1 MVRIY
6 EFMERAGIR
15 NQQDLANRLGLT
27 QSAISAW
34 NSGVR
39 FPTYETCAQLL
50 QMGMTVYELFGVEY
64 TEKPKETEKDDFDK
78 KVKDSLIRI
87 ITKQC

>member
-15 NQQDLANRLGLT
+15 NQQELASRLGLT

-34 NSGVR
+34 NSGIR

-64 TEKPKETEKDDFDK
+64 AERREEENNDDFDR
-78 KVKDSLIRI
+78 KVRGSLIRI
-87 ITKQC
+87 INKQ